1 MPGQS
6 RIGVVVVGALLA
18 LAAPAGVAGGAGGAL
33 HASAEMKNVAG
44 VVVG

>member
-1 MPGQS
+1 MPGRS
-6 RIGVVVVGALLA
+6 RFGVVVVGALLA
-18 LAAPAGVAGGAGGAL
+18 LALPAAVAGGASGAL